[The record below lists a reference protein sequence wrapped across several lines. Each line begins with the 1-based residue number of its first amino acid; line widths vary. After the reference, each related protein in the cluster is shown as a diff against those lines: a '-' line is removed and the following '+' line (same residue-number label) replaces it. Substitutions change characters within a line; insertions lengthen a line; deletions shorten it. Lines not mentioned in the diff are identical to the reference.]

1 MKQFLFLTIV
11 FILFGSARAQQIFD
25 PAAADIP
32 YLEHLVKIRVDAV
45 RAKYNCTSLVNDS
58 VLYVASVHHA
68 AYMLS
73 KGKLSHEETDSV
85 RTRTPQLRAE
95 YFGAGKDYSVG
106 ENVLYTSYNATVKG
120 KKGEVFNTHSYEG
133 LADAIVNGWVNSPG
147 HFKNIVTLEYQVTG
161 LAIAIDVEKKRVYAC
176 QKFAKVY
183 YRYQFEENKTLF
195 PYSTY
200 VPPLPVTAFDSTQ
213 RTLLY
218 SYRYAFDLRHD
229 RLGKCDEC
237 APVVANPP
245 FLTLRVENNQFI
257 LRVEN
262 AEYVQQLI
270 RDRKDGFA
278 VEIVTY
284 DDYACG
290 NPAYYTRASRRNGQ
304 LRLNGKLL
312 KPLYRDDLMK
322 GYKKRKVRKDMRF
335 IPYLFRKDSISFF
348 RRFGHYKVDR
358 FTSSYFE
365 IRLGRVP
372 KDIEGIWAHNLVYI
386 QSKQICHIDYF
397 TSYCGETYTETF
409 EPGFIPPSSDGNYA
423 LQPEKKILHFIVP
436 FEKGKAQYDKSEIAP
451 FLISLEDLS
460 FSIDSISIDAYSSI
474 EGDSIVNLQLQQRRA
489 ESIAEIIRASQPTA
503 PVRIT
508 TATDWEHFYN
518 AIRSSHKWNY
528 LYNKSHQDVLQE
540 LQHLGSNRP
549 EELLKEERR
558 AEVVLYCTLPVDS
571 TNMPYLLRQEYLK
584 VMAHLQREHFELAYL
599 VRLDSL
605 YGYVH
610 HLVVKG
616 QLPPAFLASLEIPFD
631 YDAYHPLDEKF
642 LFYGDEFPEAFRNN
656 NFWVKTHEMGSK
668 LLIKDCQDSAHLS
681 LSFVYQCVRVGIQ
694 ELLSQP
700 GSVSEENVSYLFSLI
715 SRLEPLYVSDSTAR
729 VGIDRM
735 SATLHLILLHD
746 VYVSKPMEK
755 ANAAAGSMVQLY
767 GFYDYYGLLT
777 PQKALQLAK
786 TAVTYNNISMAIGI
800 LMSFP
805 DYDSALV
812 LLMKLSYSHPSYL
825 SSEVVRNFADSYYTR
840 LIELAESM
848 ETSLWCSMFVQQCG
862 IPFQA
867 FDTEALR
874 TVFCERCGKGI
885 GILFDK

>member
-1 MKQFLFLTIV
+1 MKHLLFLTIIFV
-11 FILFGSARAQQIFD
+11 LYEYAYSQRAFD
-25 PAAADIP
+25 PSTADLT
-32 YLEHLVKIRVDAV
+32 YLEHLVKIKVDEV
-45 RAKYNCTSLVNDS
+45 RAKYNCTSLINDS
-58 VLYVASVHHA
+58 VLYAASAHHA
-68 AYMLS
+68 AYMES
-73 KGKLSHEETDSV
+73 KGKLSHEEMDSV
-85 RTRTPQLRAE
+85 LTRTPQLRAE

-106 ENVLYTSYNATVKG
+106 ENVLYTTYHATVKG
-120 KKGEVFNTHSYEG
+120 KKGEIFDTHSYEG

-147 HFKNIVTLEYQVTG
+147 HFKNMITPEYQVTG
-161 LAIAIDVEKKRVYAC
+161 LAITIDPEKKRIYAC

-183 YRYQFEENKTLF
+183 YRYEFEESETLF

-200 VPPLPVTAFDSTQ
+200 VPPLPITAFDSTQ
-213 RTLLY
+213 RTLLP

-229 RLGKCDEC
+229 RLEKCDEC

-262 AEYVQQLI
+262 AEYVQQI
-270 RDRKDGFA
+270 VRDRKDGFA

-322 GYKKRKVRKDMRF
+322 GYKKRKVRKDMHL

-348 RRFGHYKVDR
+348 RRFGQYKIDR

-386 QSKQICHIDYF
+386 QSRQICHIDYF
-397 TSYCGETYTETF
+397 TSYCGDTYIETF
-409 EPGFIPPSSDGNYA
+409 EPAFIPPSSKGNYT
-423 LQPEKKILHFIVP
+423 LKPEKKTLRFIVP
-436 FEKGKAQYDKSEIAP
+436 FEKGKAQYDKAEITP
-451 FLISLEDLS
+451 FLTSLDDLS
-460 FSIDSISIDAYSSI
+460 YSIDSISIDAYSSV
-474 EGDSIVNLQLQQRRA
+474 EGDSVVNLNLQRRRA
-489 ESIAEIIRASQPTA
+489 ESIAEIIRNNQSAI

-508 TATDWEHFYN
+508 TTTDWDHFYN
-518 AIRSSHKWNY
+518 AVRSSRKWNY
-528 LYNKSHQDVLQE
+528 LYTKSRQDILKE
-540 LQHLGSNRP
+540 LQLLGSNRP

-558 AEVVLYCTLPVDS
+558 AEVVLHCTLPVDS

-584 VMAHLQREHFELAYL
+584 IMTHLQREHLEVSYL

-610 HLVVKG
+610 HLVVNGK
-616 QLPPAFLASLEIPFD
+616 LSPAFLASLEMPFD
-631 YDAYHPLDEKF
+631 YDGYHPLGEKF
-642 LFYGDEFPEAFRNN
+642 LFYGDEFPEAFKNN
-656 NFWVKTHEMGSK
+656 NFWVKTHVAGSR
-668 LLIKDCQDSAHLS
+668 LLVKDCQDSTHLS
-681 LSFVYQCVRVGIQ
+681 LAFVYQCVRTGIQ

-700 GSVSEENVSYLFSLI
+700 ESVSEGNVSYLFSLI

-735 SATLHLILLHD
+735 SATLHLILLYK
-746 VYVSKPMEK
+746 VYVTKPMEK
-755 ANAAAGSMVQLY
+755 ANAAAGSLAQLY
-767 GFYDYYGLLT
+767 GFYNRYRLLT

-786 TAVTYNNISMAIGI
+786 TAVTYNNISMAMGI
-800 LMSFP
+800 LTPFL
-805 DYDSALV
+805 DDDSALV
-812 LLMKLSYSHPSYL
+812 LLMKLSYQHPSYL
-825 SSEVVRNFADSYYTR
+825 SSEEVYDFAESYYTR
-840 LIELAESM
+840 LIELAGNM
-848 ETSLWCSMFVQQCG
+848 ETPLWCSLFFQQCG

-867 FDTEALR
+867 FDNEALR
-874 TVFCERCGKGI
+874 TVFCERCQQAIIMNDG
-885 GILFDK
+885 L